1 MGCLC
6 QFPHNSR
13 LYSCRVHIA
22 YYHYFSLFDVHPF
35 RHWLFM
41 SQTVSDITFI
51 VVAGTV
57 LMLLMSGFIVFMV
70 VMHRNRQL
78 KNRHQLLQMQSNY
91 EQAILHSRV
100 EMQNQTFAYIG
111 KELHDNLGQVLSL
124 IKLNLAS
131 GTEDGVYNSRQ
142 LLATAIQDM
151 RSLSKSLDLDW
162 AENLSLSQ
170 FIRNELTKLNRTGEI
185 SPRFLDAATFD
196 IENVQNRVIV
206 FRIVQ
211 ECLNNIMKHAGATE
225 LTVSL
230 KEMGDKRLLEIR
242 DNGRGFN
249 GSEVSHGSG
258 LLNIRQRAALI
269 GAEVRWESQP
279 GYGTNFVLSL

>member
-1 MGCLC
+1 
-6 QFPHNSR
+6 
-13 LYSCRVHIA
+13 
-22 YYHYFSLFDVHPF
+22 
-35 RHWLFM
+35 M